1 MYVTSLIF
9 LRLLSDDL
17 RLGRFIFEVGKLVAK
32 ACEGFGKPLLF
43 IPPRYCTQQKFMNRT
58 PHDTTPRLVSSQASS
73 RTASIADLIAN
84 SQCNKARLLHYFPPS
99 TKSGDEVVADDDAC
113 GMHLDHS
120 ILTGLCESLPGCY
133 AMCGKRQGLMVGG
146 FLWSLLGSAMYLS
159 HEEPGEPK
167 VVPPP
172 DANAGLW
179 ICPRR
184 KGAEPVKVSIP
195 ADCLGQSC
203 SQRVRKGAR
212 KLKEFLP
219 LTQLSRRGKH
229 CKSSPR
235 EGSRPRPIMSPQAR
249 RVVTYQERRLPSSCN
264 PTSTRSS
271 ARTARRSVSS
281 RNGS

>member
-1 MYVTSLIF
+1 MYVTLLIF

-43 IPPRYCTQQKFMNRT
+43 ILARYCTQQKFMNRT

-203 SQRVRKGAR
+203 LLSLWVAAR
-212 KLKEFLP
+212 KLKE
-219 LTQLSRRGKH
+219 LS
-229 CKSSPR
+229 
-235 EGSRPRPIMSPQAR
+235 
-249 RVVTYQERRLPSSCN
+249 
-264 PTSTRSS
+264 
-271 ARTARRSVSS
+271 
-281 RNGS
+281 